1 MRLQKTLD
9 FTFSRV
15 EITKFVERR
24 VNVMTSYINS
34 DPEHE
39 EEDPEAEEDGRPKG
53 DQQLLEQISGEL
65 STGHLVAG
73 GNCQGHTTHL
83 YTPLLFQLFLLLSLP
98 VKRYRRHLPPCRV
111 RTYAGAGVK

>member
-1 MRLQKTLD
+1 
-9 FTFSRV
+9 
-15 EITKFVERR
+15 
-24 VNVMTSYINS
+24 MTSYINS

-73 GNCQGHTTHL
+73 DNCQGHTTHL
-83 YTPLLFQLFLLLSLP
+83 LRHCFFTYFLP
-98 VKRYRRHLPPCRV
+98 VKRILTYRLVATSH
-111 RTYAGAGVK
+111 G

>member
-1 MRLQKTLD
+1 
-9 FTFSRV
+9 
-15 EITKFVERR
+15 
-24 VNVMTSYINS
+24 MTSYINS

-73 GNCQGHTTHL
+73 DNRQGHTTHL
-83 YTPLLFQLFLLLSLP
+83 LRHCSTFSLTFSSCQTYTN
-98 VKRYRRHLPPCRV
+98 LPPSSYLSRV
-111 RTYAGAGVK
+111 NIKCPTLMPMRVV